1 VSLDR
6 RLRSELERDAD
17 RIVPDV
23 ERNLG
28 AVEARAR
35 GRSSVGTPAIVFAAV
50 VVAVAILLRLGASL
64 PPSGGPSPAPS
75 GPTTS
80 GSAPETSPVP
90 SYAAIAG
97 TYVVTLDP
105 AVAAIARDHLGG
117 TWTMRLA
124 ADGEIFLS
132 PPATFG
138 SGTNSLSGL
147 AFTLAGDRFRSNIF
161 YNDFCNSIGTYTW
174 ALEAGRLSLAPVDE
188 TCSIRQELLATL
200 PWRAGP

>member
-6 RLRSELERDAD
+6 RVRSELERDAE

-35 GRSSVGTPAIVFAAV
+35 GRSGIGTPALALAAAV
-50 VVAVAILLRLGASL
+50 IAVTILLRLGAST
-64 PPSGGPSPAPS
+64 PPSGA
-75 GPTTS
+75 
-80 GSAPETSPVP
+80 SPVP
-90 SYAAIAG
+90 SSPTASASAPATSPPSYGAIAG

-132 PPATFG
+132 PPLTFG
-138 SGTNSLSGL
+138 SGTSSLSGL
-147 AFTLAGDRFRSNIF
+147 AFSLAADRFRSNIF
-161 YNDFCNSIGTYTW
+161 YNDYCSSIGTYTW
-174 ALEAGRLSLAPVDE
+174 SLQGGRLSFAPVDE
-188 TCSIRQELLATL
+188 TCAIRQELLSTSQ
-200 PWRAGP
+200 WQVGP

>member
-1 VSLDR
+1 VSFDR
-6 RLRSELERDAD
+6 RIRSELERDAH

-35 GRSSVGTPAIVFAAV
+35 GRSTVGTPALVFAAAV
-50 VVAVAILLRLGASL
+50 IAVAIVLRLGVSL
-64 PPSGGPSPAPS
+64 PPSGGPGPAPS
-75 GPTTS
+75 GPTAS
-80 GSAPETSPVP
+80 GSTPSTSPTP
-90 SYAAIAG
+90 SYGAIAG

-105 AVAAIARDHLGG
+105 TVAAIARDHLGG
-117 TWTMRLA
+117 AWTMRLL

-138 SGTNSLSGL
+138 SGTSSLSGL

-174 ALEAGRLSLAPVDE
+174 SLQGGRLSFAPVDE
-188 TCSIRQELLATL
+188 TCAIRQELLSTSQ
-200 PWRAGP
+200 WQAGP

>member
-1 VSLDR
+1 MSLDR
-6 RLRSELERDAD
+6 RLRSELERDAE
-17 RIVPDV
+17 RVVPDV

-35 GRSSVGTPAIVFAAV
+35 GRSSVGTPALLFAA
-50 VVAVAILLRLGASL
+50 AVIALAIALRLGAAL

-75 GPTTS
+75 GP
-80 GSAPETSPVP
+80 SASAVVPATSPLP
-90 SYAAIAG
+90 SFGAIAG

-138 SGTNSLSGL
+138 SGTSSLSGL

-174 ALEAGRLSLAPVDE
+174 SLQAGRLAFAPVDE
-188 TCSIRQELLATL
+188 TCVIRQELLSTIQ
-200 PWRAGP
+200 WQVGP